1 MFIYVSTHHLFTIT
15 ENIYKM
21 ENNIQNQQN
30 QFQEE
35 GIDIMDILK
44 RLWVKKTVITKVIF
58 MFAVIGVIVAITT
71 PKEYI
76 ASCVVVPET
85 KASAFSNSSLGG
97 LAAMAG
103 INLGSAGGGEM
114 ISPLMYDKLL
124 KNINLRKE
132 LMQTPIN
139 LEKYEEPISILD
151 FYTNPDYA
159 NISFLGKVKKYTIGL
174 PFLILRA
181 IRGADDEK
189 VTTSADISNNL
200 SSYTKDELK
209 CIKAFASNFSI
220 MSDKKNGDV
229 TISARMP
236 EALAAAQVAESVKN
250 LLQKYVIELKLQ
262 KAEINYEYIKQRYD
276 EARVVFEQKQEEY
289 AKFQDANK
297 VLSTALSKAKEE
309 QMRSEFNVAR
319 DLFNQLTTQLVQA
332 EMKIK
337 EDIPIL
343 TVVEPVQVPL
353 EKSKPQRIKIIF
365 IWCFLGGVLG
375 CGLVLG
381 ADWLK
386 GQGVKNKLLDKL
398 VE

>member
-1 MFIYVSTHHLFTIT
+1 
-15 ENIYKM
+15 M
-21 ENNIQNQQN
+21 ENNNLQQQN

-35 GIDIMDILK
+35 EIDIMALVK
-44 RLWVKKTVITKVIF
+44 RLWEKKSFIIKVTCI
-58 MFAVIGVIVAITT
+58 FAVIGVFVAIFT
-71 PKEYI
+71 PKEYT

-85 KASAFSNSSLGG
+85 KGGAFSASSLGG

-103 INLGSAGGGEM
+103 INLGSSSGGEM
-114 ISPLMYDKLL
+114 LSPAMYDKLL

-132 LMQTPIN
+132 LMQTPIT
-139 LEKYEEPISILD
+139 LEEYAEPVTILD
-151 FYTNPDYA
+151 YYTNPEYKKT
-159 NISFLGKVKKYTIGL
+159 SVLGTVKKYTIGL
-174 PFLILRA
+174 PFTILNA
-181 IRGADDEK
+181 IRGEQEK
-189 VTTSADISNNL
+189 EDVAMPVNGPKLSA
-200 SSYTKDELK
+200 YTQDELK
-209 CIKAFASNFSI
+209 CIKGFAQQFSI
-220 MSDKKNGDV
+220 MADKKNGDV

-236 EALAAAQVAESVKN
+236 EALAAAQVVDAVQN

-262 KAEINYEYIKQRYD
+262 KAEVNYEYIKQRYD
-276 EARVVFEQKQEEY
+276 EAKVVFEQKQEAY

-309 QMRSEFNVAR
+309 QMRSEFNVAK

-353 EKSKPQRIKIIF
+353 ERSKPQRVKILF

-375 CGLVLG
+375 CGLILG
-381 ADWLK
+381 GNWLK
-386 GQGVKNKLLDKL
+386 EQGIENKW
-398 VE
+398 VEKIIGPAKMN

>member
-1 MFIYVSTHHLFTIT
+1 
-15 ENIYKM
+15 M

-35 GIDIMDILK
+35 EIDIMAIVK
-44 RLWVKKTVITKVIF
+44 RLWEKKSFIIKVTCV
-58 MFAVIGVIVAITT
+58 FAVLGVIVAITT
-71 PKEYI
+71 PKEYT

-85 KASAFSNSSLGG
+85 KGGAFSSSSLGG

-103 INLGSAGGGEM
+103 INLGASNGGEM
-114 ISPLMYDKLL
+114 ISPMMYDKLL
-124 KNINLRKE
+124 KNINLRKD

-139 LEKYEEPISILD
+139 WEGYEEPITILD
-151 FYTNPDYA
+151 YYTNPEYA
-159 NISFLGKVKKYTIGL
+159 KTSIIGTIKKYTIGL
-174 PFLILRA
+174 PFVILSA
-181 IRGADDEK
+181 IRGEDKSESP
-189 VTTSADISNNL
+189 VSGGSANNL
-200 SSYTKDELK
+200 SAYTKDELK
-209 CIKAFASNFSI
+209 CIKAFAPHFSLI
-220 MSDKKNGDV
+220 SDKKNGDV

-236 EALAAAQVAESVKN
+236 EALAAAQVAEAVKN

-276 EARVVFEQKQEEY
+276 EARVVFESKQKEY
-289 AKFQDANK
+289 AQFQDANK

-309 QMRSEFNVAR
+309 QMRSEFSVAR

-353 EKSKPQRIKIIF
+353 EKSKPQRIKILF
-365 IWCFLGGVLG
+365 MWCFLGVLFG
-375 CGLVLG
+375 CGLIIG
-381 ADWLK
+381 GDWLK
-386 GQGVKNKLLDKL
+386 EQGVENKLLNRIL
-398 VE
+398 

>member
-1 MFIYVSTHHLFTIT
+1 MPHSIVIT
-15 ENIYKM
+15 ENIKKM
-21 ENNIQNQQN
+21 ENNIQNNQN
-30 QFQEE
+30 QFQEGE
-35 GIDIMDILK
+35 IDIMALIK
-44 RLWVKKTVITKVIF
+44 RLWEKKSFIIKVTCV
-58 MFAVIGVIVAITT
+58 FAVLGVIVALTT
-71 PKEYI
+71 PKEYT

-85 KASAFSNSSLGG
+85 KGGAFSASSLGG

-103 INLGSAGGGEM
+103 INLGASSGGEM
-114 ISPLMYDKLL
+114 LSPLMYDKLM
-124 KNINLRKE
+124 KNIDLRKE

-139 LEKYEEPISILD
+139 LEGYEEPVTILD
-151 FYTNPDYA
+151 YYTNPDYA
-159 NISFLGKVKKYTIGL
+159 KTSVFGTVKKYTIGL
-174 PFLILRA
+174 PFVILNA
-181 IRGADDEK
+181 IRGEEEK
-189 VTTSADISNNL
+189 PEMTLSTDGPKL
-200 SSYTKDELK
+200 SSYTHDELK
-209 CIKAFASNFSI
+209 CIKFFAGQFSL
-220 MSDKKNGDV
+220 MADKKNGDV

-236 EALAAAQVAESVKN
+236 EALAAAQVADAVKN

-276 EARVVFEQKQEEY
+276 EAKVVFEQKQEEY

-353 EKSKPQRIKIIF
+353 EKSKPQRVKILF
-365 IWCFLGGVLG
+365 IWCFLGGILG
-375 CGLVLG
+375 CGLILG
-381 ADWLK
+381 SDWLRE
-386 GQGVKNKLLDKL
+386 QGIENKFLNKI
-398 VE
+398 VSY